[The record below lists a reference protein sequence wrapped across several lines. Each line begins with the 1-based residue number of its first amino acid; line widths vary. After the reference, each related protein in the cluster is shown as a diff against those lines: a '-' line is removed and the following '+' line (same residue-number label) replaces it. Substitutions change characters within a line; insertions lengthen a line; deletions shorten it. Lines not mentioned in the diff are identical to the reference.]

1 MSTSKEQSAQTQ
13 KAKDARAVAQAISNV
28 DRRKA
33 SIAKGSSNPFLATLT
48 LSSGGIDKNL
58 RLTVAGDL
66 ATIAQLMIDVGIN
79 ARQVKLMMTYLGHT
93 KGTAIVDE
101 LNKYAV
107 TAVGQE
113 VWGKNEIDLYCQT
126 PQKVLAT
133 YLPFM
138 TGEKAWGGKNNI
150 GKVKLVTV
158 S

>member
-1 MSTSKEQSAQTQ
+1 MSTSKNSQAKTQTKQ
-13 KAKDARAVAQAISNV
+13 TVAQAITNL
-28 DRRKA
+28 DRNKA

-48 LSSGGIDKNL
+48 LSSGGIDLNL
-58 RLTVAGDL
+58 KLTVAGDL
-66 ATIAQLMIDVGIN
+66 ATIAQLMIGEGIN
-79 ARQVKLMMTYLGHT
+79 TRQVKLMMTYLGHH
-93 KGTAIVDE
+93 KGTARVEE

-133 YLPFM
+133 YLPMM
-138 TGEKAWGGKNNI
+138 TGEKAWGGRNNI

>member
-13 KAKDARAVAQAISNV
+13 KAKDARAVALAISNV

-33 SIAKGSSNPFLATLT
+33 SIAKGSSNPFSATLT
-48 LSSGGIDKNL
+48 MSSGGIDKNL
-58 RLTVAGDL
+58 RLTVYGEL
-66 ATIAQLMIDVGIN
+66 AIVAQLMIDAGIKT
-79 ARQVKLMMTYLGHT
+79 RQVNLMMTYLGHT
-93 KGTAIVDE
+93 KGTGTVDE

-138 TGEKAWGGKNNI
+138 TGQQAWGGKV
-150 GKVKLVTV
+150 GKVVKLVTT